1 MTQPTDTELIDAAEA
16 STLAVI
22 AVMER
27 LHERS
32 VLLNKILYHLAVATG
47 RADVG
52 AETVE
57 HAPDDI
63 MSDALNMIGALHSSN
78 TIGWLRSDG

>member
-47 RADVG
+47 RAVIG
-52 AETVE
+52 AESVV
-57 HAPDDI
+57 HSPDDI
-63 MSDALNMIGALHSSN
+63 MDEALEMIGAHHRSN